1 MIIVRPMQESEFN
14 YVMENPHEHYIEG
27 MAKAQGITYDE
38 AKKIADKQVKE
49 ILKDGFHTK
58 DHLFYGVDYI
68 DEFAGFA
75 WLHMRQDDKGTK
87 SAWGYNIYVEP
98 KFRRQGIAKKVFDEL
113 MMKLKEDGVDQVSF
127 HVYADNL
134 SAIALYEQYGFET
147 TNIVMRKKL

>member
-14 YVMENPHEHYIEG
+14 YVMENPHEHYIES

-38 AKKIADKQVKE
+38 AKKI
-49 ILKDGFHTK
+49 
-58 DHLFYGVDYI
+58 VDYN
-68 DEFAGFA
+68 DEFVGFA

-98 KFRRQGIAKKVFDEL
+98 KFRRQVIAKRVFDEL
-113 MMKLKEDGVDQVSF
+113 MVKLKEDGVDQVSF